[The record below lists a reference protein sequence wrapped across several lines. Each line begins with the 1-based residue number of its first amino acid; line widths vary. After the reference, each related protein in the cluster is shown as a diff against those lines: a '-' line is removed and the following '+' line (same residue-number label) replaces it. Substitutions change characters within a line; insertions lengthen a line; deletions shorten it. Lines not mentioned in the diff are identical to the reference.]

1 MIAFSASRVFGA
13 WSDIA
18 ATALAGS
25 RLIVIWGGLS
35 IICVVRVAAART
47 RPGMAAVSGMLCQY
61 FFGISARIALRL
73 VRAGLNV
80 LS

>member
-18 ATALAGS
+18 ATAFAGS
-25 RLIVIWGGLS
+25 RLIVIWGPFRSSAWCG
-35 IICVVRVAAART
+35 RRRART

-61 FFGISARIALRL
+61 FFGICARIAFRL